1 VPAMSTRTLSIALAL
16 ALSFVVAQPA
26 RACWDGFH
34 AHVGRVVEMGGDDQW
49 DLDAIQTRATW
60 LGRIDALL
68 PAGGSVWVEHG
79 YVTVE
84 ANGVTHEL
92 EWHDGHYV
100 SLFRAV
106 ALAVGATPAQ
116 IRHARSVATPVYV
129 VQTGAFLDAP
139 LARTEARAISDRDDV
154 EHGFLEAGGFP
165 ADNPEAHVVTMPF
178 ARQIHRVYVGAFVD
192 RAEADALAARLGH
205 GAFVRAV

>member
-1 VPAMSTRTLSIALAL
+1 MSIRKLAVALTLV
-16 ALSFVVAQPA
+16 LSLFVAQPA

-34 AHVGRVVEMGGDDQW
+34 ANVGHVVEMGGDTEW
-49 DLDAIQTRATW
+49 DLASIQLRATW

-68 PAGGSVWVEHG
+68 PTPGSVVIEHG

-84 ANGVTHEL
+84 ANGVTHDL
-92 EWHDGHYV
+92 EWRDGRYV

-106 ALAVGATPAQ
+106 ALAVGASPADVQ
-116 IRHARSVATPVYV
+116 RARSVSTPVYV
-129 VQTGAFLDAP
+129 VQSGAFLDAP

-165 ADNPEAHVVTMPF
+165 ADNPEAHVVTIQA
-178 ARQIHRVYVGAFVD
+178 ARQLHRVYVGAFVD